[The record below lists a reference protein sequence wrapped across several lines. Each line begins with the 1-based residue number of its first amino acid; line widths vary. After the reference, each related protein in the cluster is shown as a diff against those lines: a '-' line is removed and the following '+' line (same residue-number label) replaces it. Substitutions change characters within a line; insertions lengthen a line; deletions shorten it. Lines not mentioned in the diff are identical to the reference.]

1 MRLRPVVIPS
11 AAAIFVI
18 TLVYPVPAAAQE
30 LKVGFS
36 SATLNFLPE
45 NDSRD
50 LENIASTFGFVG
62 GVSFLIPTGRIGG
75 YQIEALFHQKGAQNL
90 LRRDDKLRLTYLEV
104 PVLLHLDVYQR
115 DPRAVYVIAGPA
127 LAFNV
132 QASYESD
139 GEKEDV
145 MDGIENVDVGLVI
158 GAGVELRRINIEG
171 RYTFGLRSAFRDGD
185 LDGAFKNRTLSLMVG
200 FRFGR

>member
-18 TLVYPVPAAAQE
+18 TLLGPGEAAAQE

-36 SATLNFLPE
+36 SATINFLPGG
-45 NDSRD
+45 DSRD
-50 LENIASTFGFVG
+50 LDSIASTYGFVG

-158 GAGVELRRINIEG
+158 GAGVELRRISIEG
-171 RYTFGLRSAFRDGD
+171 RHTFGLRSAFRDGD